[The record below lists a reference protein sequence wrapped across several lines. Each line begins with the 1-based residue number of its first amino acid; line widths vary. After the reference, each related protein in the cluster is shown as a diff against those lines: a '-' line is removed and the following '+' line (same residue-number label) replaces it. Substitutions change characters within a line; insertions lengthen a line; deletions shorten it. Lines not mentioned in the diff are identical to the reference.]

1 MERYQDLKSELIDW
15 LWEQAEEVRQG
26 TITPEHLTQLQEL
39 EGWEQFYTKHCLL
52 STRLKV
58 F

>member
-26 TITPEHLTQLQEL
+26 TITPEHLTQLQEWL
-39 EGWEQFYTKHCLL
+39 FAKFEA
-52 STRLKV
+52 SV
-58 F
+58 